1 MTRGMAASGFGWL
14 THRDEGS
21 VFIDRRIA
29 RFSR

>member
-14 THRDEGS
+14 LYRDDGS
-21 VFIDRRIA
+21 VCIDRRIA